1 MQPVGLCGV
10 PFRELEEQAAKE
22 MSGQANTRLDVVDS
36 AREEQE
42 EEPQQTQLWVEKY
55 KPR

>member
-10 PFRELEEQAAKE
+10 PFRELQEQAAVE
-22 MSGQANTRLDVVDS
+22 ISGQAASRLES
-36 AREEQE
+36 AGEEEQPDLE
-42 EEPQQTQLWVEKY
+42 HQQTQLWVEKY